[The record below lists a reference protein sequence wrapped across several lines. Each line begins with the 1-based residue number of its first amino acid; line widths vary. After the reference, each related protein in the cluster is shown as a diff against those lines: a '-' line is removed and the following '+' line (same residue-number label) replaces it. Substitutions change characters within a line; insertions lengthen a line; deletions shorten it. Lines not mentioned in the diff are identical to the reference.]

1 MIGMLE
7 TVETLIA
14 KLIDEVDYP
23 HAAELFKKLSGGK
36 RLRARLVLTIAPSEP
51 TAPLLGAIVEL
62 IHAASL
68 LHDDVIDEAQL
79 RRGVPSVNATEGS
92 KTAIMLGDILYSKAF
107 SELTSFDP
115 RIARSVAESVTRLSV
130 GEMMDVG
137 MAESFNTDR
146 DLYLKMLYLKT
157 ATLIE
162 ACAYSAAILA
172 GKDEQAYATYG
183 KNLGLAFQIVD
194 DILDITADEA
204 TLGKP
209 SLNDF
214 SEGKVTLPYIDL
226 YDRLDAPLK
235 ERLVKSHAQVLD
247 EDEKQWIRSQMDAF
261 NIIEHSYS
269 HARSL
274 CDEAIGVIGDDA
286 ALRSIVESVIKRS
299 H

>member
-1 MIGMLE
+1 MLK
-7 TVETLIA
+7 TVETLIS

-23 HAAELFKKLSGGK
+23 HAAELFQKLSGGK
-36 RLRARLVLTIAPSEP
+36 RLRARLILTIAPEAP
-51 TAPLLGAIVEL
+51 NAPLLGAIVEL

-79 RRGVPSVNATEGS
+79 RRGVPSVNATHGS

-107 SELTSFDP
+107 SELTAFDP
-115 RIARSVAESVTRLSV
+115 AISRAVAESVTRLSV
-130 GEMMDVG
+130 GEMMDVA
-137 MAESFNTDR
+137 MAERFNTDR

-162 ACAYSAAILA
+162 ACAYSAAVLA
-172 GKDEQAYATYG
+172 GKDAQAHLTYG

-226 YDRLDAPLK
+226 YEQLNEQEK
-235 ERLVKSHAQVLD
+235 QRLVASHGKVLD
-247 EDEKQWIRSQMDAF
+247 NEEKGWIRSKMDDF
-261 NIIEHSYS
+261 KIIERSYT
-269 HARSL
+269 HARAL
-274 CDEAIGVIGDDA
+274 CDEAIEAIGEEI
-286 ALRSIVESVIKRS
+286 ALRVIIESVIQRS

>member
-1 MIGMLE
+1 MLK

-14 KLIDEVDYP
+14 KLVEEVDYP
-23 HAAELFKKLSGGK
+23 HATELFQKLSGGK
-36 RLRARLVLTIAPSEP
+36 RLRARLILTIAPNQSS
-51 TAPLLGAIVEL
+51 APLLGAIVEL

-79 RRGVPSVNATEGS
+79 RRGVPSVNATHGS

-115 RIARSVAESVTRLSV
+115 RIARTIAESVTRLSI
-130 GEMMDVG
+130 GEMMDVA
-137 MAESFNTDR
+137 MAENFNTDR

-162 ACAYSAAILA
+162 ACAFSAAVLA
-172 GKDEQAYATYG
+172 GKDEHAHAIYG

-194 DILDITADEA
+194 DILDITADEV

-214 SEGKVTLPYIDL
+214 SEGKATLPYIDL
-226 YDRLDAPLK
+226 YERLDSAGQA
-235 ERLVKSHAQVLD
+235 RLVDNHCKVLD
-247 EDEKQWIRSQMDAF
+247 NDEKEWIRSKMDEF
-261 NIIEHSYS
+261 MIIEHSYA
-269 HARSL
+269 HARAL
-274 CDEAIGVIGDDA
+274 CDEAIEAIGEDTSLRAIIETVIQ
-286 ALRSIVESVIKRS
+286 RS

>member
-1 MIGMLE
+1 MLE
-7 TVETLIA
+7 NVENLIA

-23 HAAELFKKLSGGK
+23 HAAELFQKLSGGK
-36 RLRARLVLTIAPSEP
+36 RLRARLILTIAPEAPS
-51 TAPLLGAIVEL
+51 APLLGAIVEL

-79 RRGVPSVNATEGS
+79 RRGVPSVNATQGS

-107 SELTSFDP
+107 SSLTAFDP
-115 RIARSVAESVTRLSV
+115 AISRAVAESVTRLSV
-130 GEMMDVG
+130 GEMMDVS
-137 MAESFNTDR
+137 MAEHFNIDR
-146 DLYLKMLYLKT
+146 DQYLKMLYLKT

-162 ACAYSAAILA
+162 ACAYSAAVLA
-172 GKDEQAYATYG
+172 GKNEEAHATYG

-226 YDRLDAPLK
+226 YERLNKDEK
-235 ERLVKSHAQVLD
+235 ERLVRNHAKVLND
-247 EDEKQWIRSQMDAF
+247 EEKGWIRSKMDEF
-261 NIIEHSYS
+261 RIIESAYA
-269 HARSL
+269 HARTL
-274 CDEAIGVIGDDA
+274 CDEAIDVIGDDM
-286 ALRSIVESVIKRS
+286 ALRSIIETVIQRS

>member
-1 MIGMLE
+1 MLE

-23 HAAELFKKLSGGK
+23 PAAHLFQKLSGGK
-36 RLRARLVLTIAPSEP
+36 RLRARLILTIAPESSQ
-51 TAPLLGAIVEL
+51 APLLGAIVEL

-107 SELTSFDP
+107 SELTSFDT
-115 RIARSVAESVTRLSV
+115 RIARSVAQSVTRLSI
-130 GEMMDVG
+130 GEMMDVS

-146 DLYLKMLYLKT
+146 ELYLKMLYLKT

-172 GKDEQAYATYG
+172 GKDAEAYATYG

-226 YDRLDAPLK
+226 YNNFDENEKA
-235 ERLVKSHAQVLD
+235 RLVANHAKVLD
-247 EDEKQWIRSQMDAF
+247 DAEKGWIRSKMDAF
-261 NIIEHSYS
+261 GTIEKSYAY
-269 HARSL
+269 ARTL
-274 CDEAIGVIGDDA
+274 CDEALGAIGDDV
-286 ALRSIVESVIKRS
+286 ALRAIIESVIKRS
-299 H
+299 Y

>member
-1 MIGMLE
+1 ME

-14 KLIDEVDYP
+14 KLVDEVGYP
-23 HAAELFKKLSGGK
+23 RATELFTKLSGGK
-36 RLRARLVLTIAPSEP
+36 RLRARLILAIAPEAS

-107 SELTSFDP
+107 CGLTSFDS
-115 RIARSVAESVTRLSV
+115 RIARSIAESVTRLSV
-130 GEMMDVG
+130 GEMMDVA
-137 MAESFNTDR
+137 MAETFNTDR
-146 DLYLKMLYLKT
+146 SLYLKMLYFKT

-162 ACAYSAAILA
+162 ACTYSAAILA
-172 GKDEQAYATYG
+172 GKDENAHALYG

-194 DILDITADEA
+194 DILDITGDEA

-214 SEGKVTLPYIDL
+214 VEGKVTLPYIDL
-226 YDRLDAPLK
+226 YEALGGEERKRLIQNHAKALSEEEK
-235 ERLVKSHAQVLD
+235 GWIKSKMD
-247 EDEKQWIRSQMDAF
+247 EYR
-261 NIIEHSYS
+261 IIEKSY
-269 HARSL
+269 AYAKAL
-274 CDEAIGVIGDDA
+274 CDEAIGAIGEDA
-286 ALRSIVESVIKRS
+286 ALRAIIETVIQRS

>member
-1 MIGMLE
+1 MLE
-7 TVETLIA
+7 RVEAIIA
-14 KLIDEVDYP
+14 QLVDEVGY
-23 HAAELFKKLSGGK
+23 ANASKLFAKLSGGK
-36 RLRARLVLTIAPSEP
+36 RLRARLILTIAPEAP

-68 LHDDVIDEAQL
+68 LHDDVIDEAMV
-79 RRGVPSVNATEGS
+79 RRGVESVNATHGS
-92 KTAIMLGDILYSKAF
+92 KMAIMLGDILYSKAF

-115 RIARSVAESVTRLSV
+115 LISRAIAESVTKLSV
-130 GEMMDVG
+130 GEMMDVE
-137 MAESFNTDR
+137 MANAFNTDR

-162 ACAYSAAILA
+162 SCAYSAAILA
-172 GKDEQAYATYG
+172 GKDADAYATYG

-226 YDRLDAPLK
+226 YERLDHEQQK
-235 ERLVKSHAQVLD
+235 RLLNNHAKVLST
-247 EDEKQWIRSQMDAF
+247 EEKVWIRTKMDE
-261 NIIEHSYS
+261 NSIIEHSYK
-269 HARSL
+269 HARVL
-274 CDEAIGVIGDDA
+274 CDEAIGAIGDDV
-286 ALRSIVESVIKRS
+286 ALRAIIESVIQRS

>member
-1 MIGMLE
+1 MLE
-7 TVETLIA
+7 KVETLIA
-14 KLIDEVDYP
+14 KLISEVDYP
-23 HAAELFKKLSGGK
+23 KASSLFGELSGGK
-36 RLRARLVLTIAPSEP
+36 RLRARLILTIAPEVP
-51 TAPLLGAIVEL
+51 EAPLLGAIVEL

-68 LHDDVIDEAQL
+68 LHDDVIDDAML
-79 RRGVPSVNATEGS
+79 RRGVPSVNATQGS

-115 RIARSVAESVTRLSV
+115 LIARAVAESVTRLSV
-130 GEMMDVG
+130 GEMMDVE
-137 MAESFNTDR
+137 MAETFNSNR
-146 DLYLKMLYLKT
+146 ELYLKMLYLKT

-172 GKDEQAYATYG
+172 GKDAEAHATYG

-214 SEGKVTLPYIDL
+214 SEGKATLPYIDL
-226 YDRLDAPLK
+226 YESLNGDEK
-235 ERLVKSHAQVLD
+235 VRLVSSHSKVL
-247 EDEKQWIRSQMDAF
+247 EENEKVWIRSQMDNF
-261 NIIEHSYS
+261 KIIERSYD
-269 HARSL
+269 HARAL
-274 CDEAIGVIGDDA
+274 CDEAIGAIGDEP
-286 ALRSIVESVIKRS
+286 ALRAIVESVIKRS

>member
-1 MIGMLE
+1 MLE
-7 TVETLIA
+7 RVEAIIA
-14 KLIDEVDYP
+14 QLVDEVGY
-23 HAAELFKKLSGGK
+23 ANASELFAKLSGGK
-36 RLRARLVLTIAPSEP
+36 RLRARLILTIAPAAP

-68 LHDDVIDEAQL
+68 LHDDVIDEAMV
-79 RRGVPSVNATEGS
+79 RRGVESVNATHGS
-92 KTAIMLGDILYSKAF
+92 KMAIMLGDILYSKAF

-115 RIARSVAESVTRLSV
+115 LISRAIAESVTKLSV
-130 GEMMDVG
+130 GEMMDVE
-137 MAESFNTDR
+137 MASAFNTDR

-162 ACAYSAAILA
+162 SCAYSAAILA
-172 GKDEQAYATYG
+172 GKDADAYATYG

-226 YDRLDAPLK
+226 YERLDHEQQK
-235 ERLVKSHAQVLD
+235 RLLNNHAKVLST
-247 EDEKQWIRSQMDAF
+247 EEKIWIRTKMDE
-261 NIIEHSYS
+261 NSIIERSYK
-269 HARSL
+269 HARVL
-274 CDEAIGVIGDDA
+274 CDEAIGAIGDDV
-286 ALRSIVESVIKRS
+286 ALCAIIESVIQRS

>member
-1 MIGMLE
+1 MLK

-14 KLIDEVDYP
+14 KLVDEVDYP
-23 HAAELFKKLSGGK
+23 HATELFKTLSGGK
-36 RLRARLVLTIAPSEP
+36 RLRARLILTIAPEAP
-51 TAPLLGAIVEL
+51 NAPLLGAIVEL

-79 RRGVPSVNATEGS
+79 RRGLPSVNATHGS

-107 SELTSFDP
+107 SELSAFDP
-115 RIARSVAESVTRLSV
+115 AISRSVSESVTRLSV
-130 GEMMDVG
+130 GEMMDVS

-172 GKDEQAYATYG
+172 GKNGDAHAIYG

-194 DILDITADEA
+194 DILDITSDEA

-226 YDRLDAPLK
+226 YERLDGAAK
-235 ERLVKSHAQVLD
+235 ERLIQNHAKVLS
-247 EDEKQWIRSQMDAF
+247 EEEKIWIRSQMDQF
-261 NIIEHSYS
+261 KIIERSYGY
-269 HARSL
+269 ARAL
-274 CDEAIGVIGDDA
+274 CDEAITAIGEDM
-286 ALRSIVESVIKRS
+286 ALRAIIETVLQRS

>member
-1 MIGMLE
+1 MLE
-7 TVETLIA
+7 RVEAIIGQLV
-14 KLIDEVDYP
+14 DEVGY
-23 HAAELFKKLSGGK
+23 ANASELFASLSGGK
-36 RLRARLVLTIAPSEP
+36 RLRARLILTVAPAAP
-51 TAPLLGAIVEL
+51 TAPMLGAIVEL

-68 LHDDVIDEAQL
+68 LHDDVIDEAML
-79 RRGVPSVNATEGS
+79 RRGVPSVNATQGS
-92 KTAIMLGDILYSKAF
+92 KVAIMLGDILYSKAF

-115 RIARSVAESVTRLSV
+115 SIARAIAESVTKLSV
-130 GEMMDVG
+130 GEMMDVE
-137 MAESFNTDR
+137 MATAFNSDR

-162 ACAYSAAILA
+162 SCAFSAAVLA
-172 GKDEQAYATYG
+172 GEDANAYATYG

-226 YDRLDAPLK
+226 Y
-235 ERLVKSHAQVLD
+235 ERLNDEEKTRLLSSHCKVLN
-247 EDEKQWIRSQMDAF
+247 EDEKVWIRSKMDEF
-261 NIIEHSYS
+261 KIIERSYGY
-269 HARSL
+269 ARAL
-274 CDEAIGVIGDDA
+274 CDEAIEAIGDNA
-286 ALRSIVESVIKRS
+286 PLRAIIETVIQRN

>member
-1 MIGMLE
+1 MLE
-7 TVETLIA
+7 NVENFIA
-14 KLIDEVDYP
+14 KLIDEIDYP
-23 HAAELFKKLSGGK
+23 QAAELFQKLSGGK
-36 RLRARLVLTIAPSEP
+36 RLRARLILTIAPEDAA
-51 TAPLLGAIVEL
+51 APLLGAIVEL

-107 SELTSFDP
+107 SSLTAFDP
-115 RIARSVAESVTRLSV
+115 AISRAVAESVTRLSV
-130 GEMMDVG
+130 GEMMDVA
-137 MAESFNTDR
+137 MAERFNIDR
-146 DLYLKMLYLKT
+146 DQYLKMLYLKT

-162 ACAYSAAILA
+162 ACAYSAAVLA
-172 GKDEQAYATYG
+172 GKNEEAHATYG

-226 YDRLDAPLK
+226 Y
-235 ERLVKSHAQVLD
+235 ERLNK
-247 EDEKQWIRSQMDAF
+247 DEKARLVRNHAKVLNDEEKGWIRSKMDEF
-261 NIIEHSYS
+261 KIIESSYA
-269 HARSL
+269 HARAL
-274 CDEAIGVIGDDA
+274 CDEAISAIGDDM
-286 ALRSIVESVIKRS
+286 ALRSIIETVIQRS